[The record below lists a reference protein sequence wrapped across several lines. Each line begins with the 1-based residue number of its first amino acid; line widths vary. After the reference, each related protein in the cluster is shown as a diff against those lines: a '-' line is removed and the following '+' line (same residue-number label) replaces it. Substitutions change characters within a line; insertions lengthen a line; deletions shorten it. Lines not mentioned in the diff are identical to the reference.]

1 MDRPQIDLT
10 GARVLLVDDT
20 PANLKLLRQALEPEG
35 YRILIAPS
43 GETALK
49 IACHA
54 HPDLILLDVQMPGL
68 DGFETCRCLKENPAT
83 QDIPVIFVT
92 ARAETESVVEGFRA
106 GGIDYVVKP
115 FQSEEVL
122 ARVQTHLKIDR
133 LTRQLEASNHAL
145 SAANQQIQQATERKS
160 RFLANMSHELRT
172 PINAIMGFTDLVLRR
187 SGDALPGQQRDNLIK
202 VKQSADHLLNLIND
216 ILDLSKIEAGRMEVN
231 PTRFDVK
238 GLIASC
244 CDTVSPLVRPGVTL
258 NYEVSEEAGEAHTDE
273 AKLRQVVINLLSNAL
288 KFTEKGEVRVSVVRG
303 PWSVVRENQATSQ
316 VGGEGTNHES
326 RITNHEFLTISV
338 SDTGIGIPPEA
349 LGYIF
354 EEFRQVAGSSMQHK
368 GTGLGL
374 SITKK
379 LVELLDGTIS
389 VESEIGRGSTFTVRI
404 PMVYQESRIA
414 KGGNTKRYEEA
425 RNSRN
430 PTSHSYKKVQ

>member
-1 MDRPQIDLT
+1 
-10 GARVLLVDDT
+10 
-20 PANLKLLRQALEPEG
+20 
-35 YRILIAPS
+35 
-43 GETALK
+43 
-49 IACHA
+49 
-54 HPDLILLDVQMPGL
+54 
-68 DGFETCRCLKENPAT
+68 
-83 QDIPVIFVT
+83 
-92 ARAETESVVEGFRA
+92 
-106 GGIDYVVKP
+106 
-115 FQSEEVL
+115 
-122 ARVQTHLKIDR
+122 
-133 LTRQLEASNHAL
+133 
-145 SAANQQIQQATERKS
+145 
-160 RFLANMSHELRT
+160 
-172 PINAIMGFTDLVLRR
+172 
-187 SGDALPGQQRDNLIK
+187 
-202 VKQSADHLLNLIND
+202 
-216 ILDLSKIEAGRMEVN
+216 ME
-231 PTRFDVK
+231 
-238 GLIASC
+238 
-244 CDTVSPLVRPGVTL
+244 
-258 NYEVSEEAGEAHTDE
+258 EAHTDE
-273 AKLRQVVINLLSNAL
+273 GKVRQIVINLLSNAL

-303 PWSVVRENQATSQ
+303 TWSVVRENQATSQ